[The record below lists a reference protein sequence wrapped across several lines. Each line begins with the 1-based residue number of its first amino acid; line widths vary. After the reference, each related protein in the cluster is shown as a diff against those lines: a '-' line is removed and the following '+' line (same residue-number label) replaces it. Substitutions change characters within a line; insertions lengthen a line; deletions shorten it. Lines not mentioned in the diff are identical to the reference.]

1 MIGILNYGLG
11 NIKAFAN
18 IYKSLNVDYKFISK
32 VEDFYGVTKLILP
45 GVGAFDYAMNQ
56 LNNSGLREK
65 LDEYVL
71 DKKIP
76 IIGICVGLQMLGNS
90 SEEGKLEGL
99 GYIPAKVKKFNISF
113 PLPHMG
119 WNNIIKIKDNKLLK
133 NLDKAKFYFLHSY
146 YFETDEKYVLA
157 KAKYEIT
164 FDCIVNKDNIY
175 GIQCHPEKSHHFG
188 IQLLKNFGE
197 L

>member
-1 MIGILNYGLG
+1 MIGILDYGLG
-11 NIKAFAN
+11 NIRAFAN
-18 IYKSLNVDYKFISK
+18 IYKNLNMGYTFITK
-32 VEDFYGVTKLILP
+32 KDDFNKVTKIILP
-45 GVGAFDYAMNQ
+45 GVGAFDYAMSK
-56 LNNSGLREK
+56 LNSSGLREK

-71 DKKIP
+71 EKKIP
-76 IIGICVGLQMLGNS
+76 IIGICVGLQMLANS
-90 SEEGKLEGL
+90 SEEGRLEGL
-99 GYIPAKVKKFNISF
+99 GYIPAKVKKFNINL

-119 WNNIIKIKDNKLLK
+119 WNDIKNIKENRLLENLKD
-133 NLDKAKFYFLHSY
+133 AKFYFLHSY

-157 KAKYEIT
+157 KAEYEIE

-188 IQLLKNFGE
+188 INLLKNFGE